1 MIEDDR
7 PEDDYGGTAPAPVA
21 EGQIASTAHDNMEAD
36 HRLKNRSLSWGEAPR
51 LLFSRQWW
59 WTTLLVL
66 AGMMLL
72 ARLGVWQLNR
82 LSQRRVGNDQLI
94 QQLNAPPVELSGNIA
109 LAEGHDLIDRLALV
123 KGEFDYDNE
132 IVLTQQSYQGR
143 PGVHLIT
150 PFIIKGTNTAVLVD
164 RGWVPAR
171 ETSAGDLS
179 MFIESLFINVEGVVQ
194 ASETISGNQPG
205 DSLPKRE
212 WYRVDIAA
220 IENQMP
226 YTLLPIY
233 LKWLPQEL
241 DLDPPI
247 RAEREIDLTEGS
259 HLSYAIQW
267 FAFATMLGV
276 GYIAFILRSERK

>member
-1 MIEDDR
+1 MMENDR
-7 PEDDYGGTAPAPVA
+7 PDDEYGGAPSAVIS
-21 EGQIASTAHDNMEAD
+21 EGQSASTAHDNVEINR
-36 HRLKNRSLSWGEAPR
+36 RLKSSSISLGEALR
-51 LLFSRQWW
+51 LLFSKRWW

-82 LSQRRVGNDQLI
+82 LSQRRQENEQLI

-109 LAEGHDLIDRLALV
+109 PAEGQDLIDRLALV
-123 KGEFDYDNE
+123 KGKFDYDNE
-132 IVLTQQSYQGR
+132 IILTQQSYQRR

-150 PFIIKGTNTAVLVD
+150 PLIIEGTDTAVLVD
-164 RGWVPAR
+164 RGWAPAS
-171 ETSAGDLS
+171 EASGGDLS
-179 MFIESLFINVEGVVQ
+179 KFTDGSFVTVEGVVQ
-194 ASETISGNQPG
+194 ASEAIPGNQPG

-212 WYRVDIAA
+212 WYRVDITA
-220 IENQMP
+220 IENQIP
-226 YTLLPIY
+226 YSLLPVYI
-233 LKWLPQEL
+233 KWLPKEL

-267 FAFATMLGV
+267 FTFTSILGI
-276 GYIAFILRSERK
+276 GYIAFIVRNERK